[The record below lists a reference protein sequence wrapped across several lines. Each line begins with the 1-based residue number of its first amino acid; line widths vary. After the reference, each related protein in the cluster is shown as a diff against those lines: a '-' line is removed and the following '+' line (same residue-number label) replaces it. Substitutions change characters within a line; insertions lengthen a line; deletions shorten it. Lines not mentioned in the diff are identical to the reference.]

1 MRILKGLGVAV
12 GAGLLALAVFFLG
25 ACSFAD
31 GPIGIVAGGPFRS
44 GEPHTG
50 PEPDWSFA
58 KDVSTV
64 EFQLLDPR
72 RSRTTWIVEV
82 DGRAFVPS
90 GYMTTWWGRIWK
102 QWPTE
107 AEQDGRALLRIDG
120 TLYERQLERLR
131 DGPMLDPVI
140 AELARKYAPG
150 LTRQR
155 VDSGYLWIFE
165 RAPRGGG

>member
-1 MRILKGLGVAV
+1 MRVWKGLGVAI
-12 GAGLLALAVFFLG
+12 GAGALALAILFLG
-25 ACSFAD
+25 ACFAD

-64 EFQLLDPR
+64 ELQLLDPR
-72 RSRTTWIVEV
+72 RSRTTWIAEV
-82 DGRAFVPS
+82 DGRAFIPC

-102 QWPTE
+102 QWPID
-107 AEQDGRALLRIDG
+107 AERDGRALLRLDG
-120 TLYERQLERLR
+120 TLYEGQLVRLR
-131 DGPMLDPVI
+131 DGPLLDPVI

-150 LTRQR
+150 LTRES
-155 VDSGYLWIFE
+155 VDSGYLWLFE
-165 RAPRGGG
+165 LAPRGGG